1 MNERNK
7 LSLEQFA
14 KNFGLIIWLMLVIIA
29 CAGNWNYC
37 PEGFV
42 KVCSGLLMAVNLG
55 AIVYLFL
62 KWRKEYNDAIE
73 ALQKQD
79 RAGKVA
85 AANKKK

>member
-7 LSLEQFA
+7 LSNEQFA
-14 KNFGLIIWLMLVIIA
+14 KNGGLFIWLMLVIIV

-42 KVCSGLLMAVNLG
+42 RWCSGILMAVNLG

-79 RAGKVA
+79 RKEKEE

>member
-7 LSLEQFA
+7 LSHEQFA
-14 KNFGLIIWLMLVIIA
+14 KNFGLLIWLMLVIIV

-42 KVCSGLLMAVNLG
+42 KWCSGILMAVNLG

-73 ALQKQD
+73 FLQKQD